1 MYSCAFDGSDLRRHT
16 DHDGFYARNAST
28 DGSRIVYHCA
38 GDLWLLD
45 SLDPDSQPRRLELIL
60 GSAAPGRARRV
71 ISAET
76 HLGGLSCDYTG
87 RGSAVEVRGT
97 IHWLTHR
104 DGPARALSVTPGV
117 RARLPQVLGGTGLV
131 AWVTDA
137 EGEDAIEIG
146 AADGPL
152 AGLPAASQNGS
163 SGTGGQGGD
172 GRQHRWQHRAGQRR
186 VRQRPGGWRGSTA
199 GGGRRGRPGR
209 AWPPR
214 RTASPW
220 PSRPGTAACRCSTW
234 PPASSPKWPCR
245 TTAR

>member
-1 MYSCAFDGSDLRRHT
+1 
-16 DHDGFYARNAST
+16 ARNAST

-76 HLGGLSCDYTG
+76 HLGGLSCDHTG

-117 RARLPQVLGGTGLV
+117 RARMPKVLGGSGLV

-152 AGLPAASQNGS
+152 AGPPASQNGS
-163 SGTGGQGGD
+163 SGTD
-172 GRQHRWQHRAGQRR
+172 GAAAGQASTG
-186 VRQRPGGWRGSTA
+186 QASTGQASDGAASAGSASAPA
-199 GGGRRGRPGR
+199 GGG
-209 AWPPR
+209 
-214 RTASPW
+214 
-220 PSRPGTAACRCSTW
+220 
-234 PPASSPKWPCR
+234 
-245 TTAR
+245 